1 MQDSF
6 NEAAKFPLREKSIV
20 FAGDLEA
27 VTRRQASAIARQL
40 GAKVTSE
47 ISPTTDFVVAGKDQA
62 RLQQAADQ
70 NIKVVSETDF
80 FAMVKEQRRNQK
92 ELNGPK

>member
-6 NEAAKFPLREKSIV
+6 NEAAKFPLRDKSIV
-20 FAGDLEA
+20 FAGDLNA
-27 VTRRQASAIARQL
+27 VTRRQASAIAREL
-40 GAKVTSE
+40 GAKVSSD
-47 ISPTTDFVVAGKDQA
+47 ISAKTDFVVAGKDGA

-70 NIKVVSETDF
+70 NIKVVSEVDF
-80 FAMVKEQRRNQK
+80 FAMVKEQRKNQK